1 MVDLVFQEMMH
12 LKSVPGYLWT
22 NSFGQRIDTVK
33 CDFFD
38 FGGIYESIKLDYEW
52 ECAEGYYKLADSSC
66 KGLKKISLY
75 FRRCL
80 NLLKLLFIL
89 QHANVTQEGP
99 FYQHA
104 MKMEFAKSV
113 VTMLSVINVMIVRR
127 ICLDFLT
134 VESVSKHLLQIVI
147 IQKSK

>member
-66 KGLKKISLY
+66 KGLKKNQSPCISD
-75 FRRCL
+75 
-80 NLLKLLFIL
+80 
-89 QHANVTQEGP
+89 V
-99 FYQHA
+99 
-104 MKMEFAKSV
+104 
-113 VTMLSVINVMIVRR
+113 
-127 ICLDFLT
+127 
-134 VESVSKHLLQIVI
+134 
-147 IQKSK
+147 